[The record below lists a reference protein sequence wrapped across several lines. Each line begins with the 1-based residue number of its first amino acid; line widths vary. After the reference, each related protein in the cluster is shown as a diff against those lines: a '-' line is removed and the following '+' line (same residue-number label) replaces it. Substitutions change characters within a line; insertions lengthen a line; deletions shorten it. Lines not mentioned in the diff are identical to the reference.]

1 MMCAMLNASFMFS
14 LSGLEDTMNQ
24 RLPLFFL
31 SLLCYFVILLVNIAL
46 ILTIIV
52 DKHLHEP
59 MYIFLCNLC
68 INGLYGT
75 VGFYPKFFFD
85 LLSSTHLISYSEC
98 LVQVFV
104 IYSYAAGDFSILA
117 LMAYDRHVAICRPLE
132 YLSIMTKERVAF
144 LVCMSWVVPLCLEVV
159 VILMTLMLE
168 LCGSHIDKPYCANW
182 SIVKL
187 SCTSTTTNNIVG
199 FITILFYFCHY
210 VFIICTYVT
219 LVKTCLRSTEGKKKL
234 MQTCLPHLLCL
245 QNVSIALLFD
255 LLYTRY
261 GTQSV
266 PQNLRNFMAVQ
277 FLAFPPIL
285 NPLIYGL
292 NLSKVRNRLGGFLK
306 TK

>member
-1 MMCAMLNASFMFS
+1 MFNTSFIIFS
-14 LSGLEDTMNQ
+14 LSGLEETMNQ
-24 RLPLFFL
+24 RLQLFFL
-31 SLLCYFVILLVNIAL
+31 SLLCYFVILLVNISL

-52 DKHLHEP
+52 DKNLHEP

-68 INGLYGT
+68 VNGIYGT
-75 VGFYPKFFFD
+75 AGFYPKFLFD
-85 LLSSTHLISYSEC
+85 LLTSNHLISYAEC

-117 LMAYDRHVAICRPLE
+117 LMAYDRYVAICHPLK
-132 YLSIMTKERVAF
+132 YYSIMTKDRVGF
-144 LVCMSWVVPLCLEVV
+144 LVCMSWIVPLSVEAI
-159 VILMTLMLE
+159 VILMTSMLE

-182 SIVKL
+182 SIVQL
-187 SCTSTTTNNIVG
+187 ACTSTTTNNIVG
-199 FITILFYFCHY
+199 LITIFFYFCHY

-219 LVKTCLRSTEGKKKL
+219 LVKACLRSTEGKKKF

-255 LLYTRY
+255 LLYSRY

-266 PQNLRNFMAVQ
+266 SQSLRNFMAVQ
-277 FLAFPPIL
+277 FLVFAPIL

-292 NLSKVRNRLGGFLK
+292 NLSKVRNRISRFLK
-306 TK
+306 PK